1 MTIVVGGVGELYQGD
16 LDAGRVLADRLR
28 GHVEPHVV
36 VEELHYGALAVSQM
50 LEDVQPDALVLVG
63 ATPRGDTPGTVRRT
77 RVRDPAPSPEAA
89 QRAVTQ
95 AATGY
100 VDIDLIVTVCA
111 ALGSLP
117 DRTVVI
123 EVEPEA
129 TGGPID
135 VLSPTVTTALDDVE
149 GRVHHEL
156 RHLPLLVLADRIHDR
171 LAGEH
176 LSPAPAVDSLNE
188 VLTGLDVFEETGH
201 WSTVFRSRDRL
212 RLHIAAGETGEGM
225 DHLDW
230 SLWWNL
236 IEELDRLEGVDLDTV
251 G

>member
-16 LDAGRVLADRLR
+16 LDAGRAVADRLR
-28 GHVEPHVV
+28 GHVEAHVV

-50 LEDVQPDALVLVG
+50 LEDVRPDALVLVG
-63 ATPRGDTPGTVRRT
+63 ATARGDAPGTVRRQ
-77 RVRDPAPSPEAA
+77 RVESPSPSPEVA

-95 AATGY
+95 AVTGY
-100 VDIDLIVTVCA
+100 VDIDLILTVCA

-129 TGGPID
+129 IGGPID
-135 VLSPTVTTALDDVE
+135 VLSPAVTAALDDVE
-149 GRVHHEL
+149 ARIHCEL
-156 RHLPLLVLADRIHDR
+156 RLLPLLVLADRIHDR
-171 LAGEH
+171 AACEY
-176 LSPAPAVDSLNE
+176 LSPAPAVDALGE
-188 VLTGLDVFEETGH
+188 LLAGLDVLDQTGH

-212 RLHIAAGETGEGM
+212 RLHIATGETGEGM

-236 IEELDRLEGVDLDTV
+236 IEELDRLEGLDLGTV